1 MTKKEEEIQNQSDE
15 TQAISARY
23 IEAIEKEYSGVIN
36 EPFKLNKHQRKL
48 AYNMMLLLQ
57 NSLNEYEAKR
67 IEKNQTNKSAY
78 IWANVD
84 MPRVARD
91 SIHRIMLGLDAM
103 IPNHISCIPYW
114 DSAKGKYK
122 LDMQVG
128 YVGKDYYRRQMAID
142 APKDIIYELVHENE
156 RDDFI
161 IHKRDLNNDVES
173 YSFNISNPWDRGEII
188 GGFGYLMFDDSTKNK
203 LVIVTEADFQKY
215 ESCAKS
221 PAFWTKWPV
230 EMRYKSLVHRTTEK
244 LMMDPKKVN
253 ASYHYVEEQ
262 ERANAYGEDLDDE
275 RLNDISSQ
283 PKVVKSLDAP
293 KQEIGQKDFDNQ
305 HKQEPATSE
314 RELDIFN
321 EIEQKAIND

>member
-1 MTKKEEEIQNQSDE
+1 MKEENEIEKSDDV
-15 TQAISARY
+15 QAYSARY

-36 EPFKLNKHQRKL
+36 QDFKLDKHQRKL

-67 IEKNQTNKSAY
+67 VSDGHNNKMPY
-78 IWANVD
+78 TWANVD

-103 IPNHISCIPYW
+103 IPNHVSCIPYF
-114 DSAKGKYK
+114 DKAKGKYK

-128 YVGKDYYRRQMAID
+128 YVGKDYYRRKMAID

-173 YSFNISNPWDRGEII
+173 YSFNISNPWQRGEII
-188 GGFGYLMFDDSTKNK
+188 GGFGYLMFEDATKNK
-203 LVIVTEADFQKY
+203 VVIVSEDDFKKY
-215 ESCAKS
+215 EACAKS
-221 PAFWTKWPV
+221 PAFWNKWPV

-244 LMMDPKKVN
+244 LMMDPEKVN

-262 ERANAYGEDLDDE
+262 ERANAYGEDPDDQL
-275 RLNDISSQ
+275 LNDLSEQ
-283 PKVVKSLDAP
+283 PKAVQSLDGR
-293 KQEIGQKDFDNQ
+293 KEIIQQQEKEV
-305 HKQEPATSE
+305 EPASQSAG
-314 RELDIFN
+314 REMDIFN